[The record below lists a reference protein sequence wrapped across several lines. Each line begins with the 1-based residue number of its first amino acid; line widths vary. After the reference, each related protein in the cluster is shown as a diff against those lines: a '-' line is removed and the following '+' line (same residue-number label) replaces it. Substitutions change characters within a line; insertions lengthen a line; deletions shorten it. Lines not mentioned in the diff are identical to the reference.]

1 MAKITSGSTVSETR
15 GKVGGLVF
23 LKSRGGKIVRALK
36 LAIAG
41 AANQVYR
48 IPPAG
53 GNAAFGQVDISQ
65 EAAVTGTLAVAH
77 GGTGTATGSIT
88 GTGALTFAAGGANQ
102 NVTLTP
108 SGTGNTILNGKDVQI
123 GPNALPIPALAGRG
137 LMVGR
142 DSFVEV
148 GAYSHC
154 ATLSGNTA
162 FRGMSC
168 TGTFAAPGQ
177 TKTAQGTFFGLIG
190 HDGTNYI
197 SSSRAIVAL
206 AAAENWTPTAQGAR
220 IEFSTVAP
228 GTTTRTLRA
237 IISANPALDVTGNIR
252 ASSQLISTVATGT
265 APLAV
270 TSTTEVANL
279 NADRVGGTEITN
291 AATAGQVLVGSGA
304 GTAAWGTPDGA
315 RVYNNADESI
325 ANLTE
330 TALTFNTE
338 RYDNGGLHEG
348 VTNPSRLTAQKAGV
362 YVISV
367 SIRWEA
373 NATGSRSLKIV
384 IKGADSIAHDRR
396 LNLGT
401 AYVEQTVTTVYH
413 LAAADYVEA
422 FVMQDSGGALK
433 VQASSHES
441 PEFAMQWLGP

>member
-1 MAKITSGSTVSETR
+1 
-15 GKVGGLVF
+15 
-23 LKSRGGKIVRALK
+23 
-36 LAIAG
+36 
-41 AANQVYR
+41 
-48 IPPAG
+48 
-53 GNAAFGQVDISQ
+53 
-65 EAAVTGTLAVAH
+65 
-77 GGTGTATGSIT
+77 
-88 GTGALTFAAGGANQ
+88 
-102 NVTLTP
+102 
-108 SGTGNTILNGKDVQI
+108 
-123 GPNALPIPALAGRG
+123 
-137 LMVGR
+137 
-142 DSFVEV
+142 
-148 GAYSHC
+148 
-154 ATLSGNTA
+154 
-162 FRGMSC
+162 
-168 TGTFAAPGQ
+168 
-177 TKTAQGTFFGLIG
+177 
-190 HDGTNYI
+190 
-197 SSSRAIVAL
+197 
-206 AAAENWTPTAQGAR
+206 
-220 IEFSTVAP
+220 VAP